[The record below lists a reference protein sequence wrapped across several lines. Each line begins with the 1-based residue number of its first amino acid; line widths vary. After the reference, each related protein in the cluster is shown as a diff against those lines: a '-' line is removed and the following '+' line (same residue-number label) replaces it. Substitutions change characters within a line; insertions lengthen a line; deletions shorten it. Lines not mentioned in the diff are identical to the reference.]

1 MVRCFLAG
9 AVVTL
14 GLISSSPVTAV
25 SASPTSQDVSVRE
38 ENGAYLVH
46 AQFDVP
52 QAAHI
57 ARAVLTDY
65 EQIPRFM
72 PDVRTSVVVERTA
85 SRLLVEQEAV
95 SKFGL
100 FSKTV
105 HLRLEVIEDGNTIRF
120 IDRCGK
126 SFKQYDGSWT
136 LLPAGSGTTLTY
148 ELSARP
154 DFGVPEF
161 LIKRLLKREAGE
173 MIARLRGEIAAR
185 GRQATDSTP
194 IDTDYAGRP
203 PRPAIVADDGARLRR
218 HRPALCPIK
227 PPSA

>member
-14 GLISSSPVTAV
+14 GLISSSPVTAAFG
-25 SASPTSQDVSVRE
+25 SLTSQEVSVRE

-120 IDRCGK
+120 SDQCGK
-126 SFKQYDGSWT
+126 SFKHYEGSWT

-148 ELSARP
+148 ELTAQP
-154 DFGVPEF
+154 DFGVSEF
-161 LIKRLLKREAGE
+161 IIKRLLKRDAGE
-173 MIARLRGEIAAR
+173 MIERLRAEIATR
-185 GRQATDSTP
+185 GRATDSTP
-194 IDTDYAGRP
+194 IDTDYAGRFLVP
-203 PRPAIVADDGARLRR
+203 LW
-218 HRPALCPIK
+218 
-227 PPSA
+227 

>member
-1 MVRCFLAG
+1 M
-9 AVVTL
+9 TL

-25 SASPTSQDVSVRE
+25 SASLTSQDVSVRE
-38 ENGAYLVH
+38 EGGMYLVR
-46 AQFDVP
+46 ARFDVP
-52 QAAHI
+52 QTADL
-57 ARAVLTDY
+57 ARSVLTDY

-72 PDVRTSVVVERTA
+72 PDVKTSVVVERTA
-85 SRLLVEQEAV
+85 WRLLVEQEAV

-120 IDRCGK
+120 SDRCGK

-136 LLPAGSGTTLTY
+136 LLPAGSRTTLTY
-148 ELSARP
+148 ELTAQP

-161 LIKRLLKREAGE
+161 IIKRLLKRDAGE
-173 MIARLRGEIAAR
+173 MIARMRGEIAAR

-194 IDTDYAGRP
+194 IDTDYAGATASIYL
-203 PRPAIVADDGARLRR
+203 PAVTGVTAPLSR
-218 HRPALCPIK
+218 
-227 PPSA
+227 S

>member
-1 MVRCFLAG
+1 MTSRITSAGRPTRACRFLFVAAVALSVSSLG
-9 AVVTL
+9 AQATTD
-14 GLISSSPVTAV
+14 SEPAV
-25 SASPTSQDVSVRE
+25 PAAVSVRE
-38 ENGAYLVH
+38 QNGAYLVR
-46 AQFDVP
+46 AQFDVA

-72 PDVRTSVVVERTA
+72 PDVKTSVVVERTA

-126 SFKQYDGSWT
+126 SFKHYDGSWT

-148 ELSARP
+148 ELTAQP
-154 DFGVPEF
+154 DFGVPE
-161 LIKRLLKREAGE
+161 LIIKRLLKRDASE
-173 MIARLRGEIAAR
+173 MIARLRGEIATR
-185 GRQATDSTP
+185 GQ
-194 IDTDYAGRP
+194 
-203 PRPAIVADDGARLRR
+203 
-218 HRPALCPIK
+218 
-227 PPSA
+227 